1 MLRPITRVYVDTSVF
16 GGTFDDEFAEESKAF
31 FEAASDG
38 RFHIVISGMV
48 VDEIE
53 AAPAEVQEF
62 FANIVSTAELV
73 DVDQDA
79 LRLLEAYMSA
89 GIVSLKWRDDALHVA
104 TATVSGCSMIVSW
117 NFKHIVHYQKI
128 PKYNAVNVL
137 NGYASIAIHSP
148 LEVIPDE
155 D

>member
-1 MLRPITRVYVDTSVF
+1 MKQPTRVYVDTSVL
-16 GGTFDDEFAEESKAF
+16 GGVFDDEFQDESRTF
-31 FEAASDG
+31 FQEALRG
-38 RFHIVISGMV
+38 QFHLVISAIV
-48 VDEIE
+48 RDEIE

-62 FANIVSTAELV
+62 FAEISEAVELV
-73 DVDQDA
+73 DVESEA
-79 LRLLEAYMSA
+79 LRLQRAYIDA
-89 GIVSLKWRDDALHVA
+89 GIVSARWREDALHVA

-117 NFKHIVHYQKI
+117 NFRHIVHYQKI

-137 NGYASIAIHSP
+137 LGYPPIAIHSP

>member
-1 MLRPITRVYVDTSVF
+1 VYVDTSVL
-16 GGTFDDEFAEESKAF
+16 GGAFDDEFSDESKAF
-31 FEAASDG
+31 FEAAANG
-38 RFHIVISGMV
+38 RFHIVISGIV
-48 VDEIE
+48 RDEID

-62 FANIVSTAELV
+62 FTDLASTVELV
-73 DVDQDA
+73 EVGQDA
-79 LRLLEAYMSA
+79 LRLLQAYIAA
-89 GIVSLKWRDDALHVA
+89 GVVSPKWRDDALHVA

-117 NFKHIVHYQKI
+117 NFRHIVHYQKI

-137 NGYASIAIHSP
+137 NGYPPIAIHSP